1 GLGRLTRRLA
11 GALAP
16 GMVQRQPKALGVL
29 EHAHSWAGAY
39 LLRRGLFLPHELHE
53 VIDPEIAGEGLRRL
67 QPLRRLARSLTPD
80 PGSDVGRVCALE
92 SAHYMRNQLLRDAD
106 WAGMAHGIEV
116 RAPLVDATLL
126 ATLAC
131 AVPGLASRLGKTA
144 LAAAPRLALPAAIA
158 ARPKTG
164 FSTPVGAWASVMDV
178 RQSRSLETQG
188 LSSRRWS
195 QAVLAAFS

>member
-1 GLGRLTRRLA
+1 
-11 GALAP
+11 
-16 GMVQRQPKALGVL
+16 M
-29 EHAHSWAGAY
+29 
-39 LLRRGLFLPHELHE
+39 
-53 VIDPEIAGEGLRRL
+53 
-67 QPLRRLARSLTPD
+67 
-80 PGSDVGRVCALE
+80 CALE